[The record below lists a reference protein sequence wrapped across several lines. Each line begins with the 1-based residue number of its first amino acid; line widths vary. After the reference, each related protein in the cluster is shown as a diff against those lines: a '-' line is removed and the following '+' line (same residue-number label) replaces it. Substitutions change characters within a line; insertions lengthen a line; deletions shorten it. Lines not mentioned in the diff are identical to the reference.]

1 MERTCVVL
9 QRRSHKPFGD
19 FYFLKHKNSFSLLLV
34 NTEWRD
40 QSRERG
46 ESAKLA
52 PRRGSSVSEKSN
64 SLRSVLCVL
73 HVCVRVRVCVV
84 RGLVGGWLF
93 SSLDSLQCSMTNR
106 RRSRRLR
113 SSPSG
118 PHTYRTNSVCV
129 RASVRVLR
137 TRVCLRACMCVILQ
151 KSS

>member
-52 PRRGSSVSEKSN
+52 LRRGSSVSEKSN

-73 HVCVRVRVCVV
+73 HVCVRACVCVCV
-84 RGLVGGWLF
+84 CGSGVGWRLVVFEPGLTAVF
-93 SSLDSLQCSMTNR
+93 ND
-106 RRSRRLR
+106 
-113 SSPSG
+113 
-118 PHTYRTNSVCV
+118 
-129 RASVRVLR
+129 
-137 TRVCLRACMCVILQ
+137 
-151 KSS
+151 KSQTE